1 MLIVVVVVV
10 VGVAIATVTT
20 VVGIVV
26 DVVVVNHFNLD
37 LTFATTKNPCS
48 ACLAQRHYVWQQVA
62 CVSKHQKKTL
72 KTSTE
77 DKRTPFKKTSLDTEK
92 IRTEERVGG
101 HSSTSRTNY

>member
-1 MLIVVVVVV
+1 MP
-10 VGVAIATVTT
+10 GASRY
-20 VVGIVV
+20 
-26 DVVVVNHFNLD
+26 HFNLD
-37 LTFATTKNPCS
+37 LTFATTKKPCS

-62 CVSKHQKKTL
+62 YVSKHQKKTL
-72 KTSTE
+72 KNSTE